1 MFFSSRI
8 YSTEIRT
15 EDSSIWINSQNEVKE
30 EQRKEP
36 KDEELK
42 NSDFIAK
49 IQLGSP
55 AYYALE
61 EVQIDLKKQ
70 VLILLM

>member
-1 MFFSSRI
+1 MYSSSRI

-15 EDSSIWINSQNEVKE
+15 EGSSIWINSQNEAKD
-30 EQRKEP
+30 QRTERMT

-42 NSDFIAK
+42 NSDFTAK

-61 EVQIDLKKQ
+61 EVQIDLKSQ
-70 VLILLM
+70 V

>member
-1 MFFSSRI
+1 MYSSSRV
-8 YSTEIRT
+8 YSTENRT
-15 EDSSIWINSQNEVKE
+15 KDFSILVISKNEKED
-30 EQRKEP
+30 QRKEP
-36 KDEELK
+36 KVEKLK
-42 NSDFIAK
+42 NSDFTAK

-70 VLILLM
+70 VLIFLM

>member
-15 EDSSIWINSQNEVKE
+15 EDSSILVISKNEKE

-36 KDEELK
+36 KVEKLK
-42 NSDFIAK
+42 NSDFTAK

-70 VLILLM
+70 V

>member
-1 MFFSSRI
+1 MYSSSRI

-15 EDSSIWINSQNEVKE
+15 EDSSIWINSQNEKE
-30 EQRKEP
+30 DQRKEP

-42 NSDFIAK
+42 NSDFTAK

-70 VLILLM
+70 VLIFLM

>member
-8 YSTEIRT
+8 YSTENRT
-15 EDSSIWINSQNEVKE
+15 KDSSVLIISKNEKE

-36 KDEELK
+36 KVEKLK
-42 NSDFIAK
+42 NSDFTAK
-49 IQLGSP
+49 MQLGSP
-55 AYYALE
+55 AYYAME

-70 VLILLM
+70 VLIFLM